1 MEYAV
6 IETGGKQYTVHPG
19 DIIKVDK
26 LEAPENGAI
35 DLQKV
40 LMIDKDGSY
49 NLGKPLVEG
58 AIVKAEVAETGRHP
72 KILVFKYK
80 NKIRYRRLVGHRQ
93 PYTALKITEIIESSA
108 KAPTARRRRTTK
120 KVEDGA

>member
-26 LEAPENGAI
+26 LEAPENGAV

-40 LMIDKDGSY
+40 LMIAKDGSY

-80 NKIRYRRLVGHRQ
+80 NKI
-93 PYTALKITEIIESSA
+93 
-108 KAPTARRRRTTK
+108 
-120 KVEDGA
+120 